1 MHIITCTADRQRIQ
15 PFIYLPG
22 EDILL
27 RTKDPVDYRKK
38 NGQPEAIGCLLLYF
52 LLRHNR
58 MLSISNVKA
67 ASFTVDKD
75 PRSGWKA
82 AIKTINPGLG
92 NPIKLQ
98 KWPIIKSHTTTKD
111 KEELEQMEKEME
123 QKFGTV
129 CKSFMQRLRDS
140 TISEAQP

>member
-1 MHIITCTADRQRIQ
+1 M
-15 PFIYLPG
+15 
-22 EDILL
+22 
-27 RTKDPVDYRKK
+27 DYRKK
-38 NGQPEAIGCLLLYF
+38 NGQPETIGCLLLYF

-58 MLSISNVKA
+58 MLSVSNIKA

-82 AIKTINPGLG
+82 AVKTINPCTG
-92 NPIKLQ
+92 NPVIKLQ
-98 KWPIIKSHTTTKD
+98 KWPIIAKSHTTTKD
-111 KEELEQMEKEME
+111 KEELEQIEKEME

-129 CKSFMQRLRDS
+129 CKSFMQRLSDS